1 MIGKCI
7 VLFCAFLLL
16 SSGCS
21 DKKESAKPQS
31 TVKIQDLITF
41 FKSEGLKVED
51 APASGRDKKFVE
63 DTKKNITALNKAW
76 GVKNSKH
83 KIIHLEYRSVKI
95 NGIVVRIKRYAS
107 KKDAATK
114 FKQLIAKQ
122 KKYPPREN
130 RMTYYHQHS
139 QFILVMRN
147 YAVKLDD
154 NNLMVPQKIEL
165 DKNSMKDIWKIFDR
179 F

>member
-1 MIGKCI
+1 MIDKCI
-7 VLFCAFLLL
+7 VLFCTFLLL

-31 TVKIQDLITF
+31 TVEIQDLITF
-41 FKSEGLKVED
+41 FKSKKLKIED
-51 APASGRDKKFVE
+51 APMSEHDKKFVK
-63 DTKKNITALNKAW
+63 DTKKNMTALNKAW

-95 NGIVVRIKRYAS
+95 NGIMVRIKRYAS

-114 FKQLIAKQ
+114 FNQLIAKQ
-122 KKYPPREN
+122 KKYPPRAN

-139 QFILVMRN
+139 QFILMIRN
-147 YAVKLDD
+147 YAVKLND

-165 DKNSMKDIWKIFDR
+165 DKNSIKNIWKIFDQ